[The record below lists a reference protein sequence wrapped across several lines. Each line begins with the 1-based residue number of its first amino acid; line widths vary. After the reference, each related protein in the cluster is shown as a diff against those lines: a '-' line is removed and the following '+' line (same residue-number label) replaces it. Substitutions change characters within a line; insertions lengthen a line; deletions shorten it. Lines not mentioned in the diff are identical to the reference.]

1 MPASNGSN
9 TMADAPESTFE
20 AKLTRIE
27 QIVKELENGS
37 VPLEQAVKLFE
48 EGKTLAR
55 DCDVLL
61 KGAQENLDKAMDDA
75 T

>member
-1 MPASNGSN
+1 MPASNGSG
-9 TMADAPESTFE
+9 TMADAPELDFE
-20 AKLTRIE
+20 AKLARIE
-27 QIVKELENGS
+27 QIVKELEGGN

-55 DCDVLL
+55 ECDALL
-61 KGAQENLDKAMDDA
+61 KGAQEKLDKAMDDA